1 MHWPTGLRATQD
13 STGAV
18 EEELPA
24 DVSAALEAEQGLS
37 CASGDSCLRG
47 AHAATC
53 STPPGKGALRG
64 AGPAGAAAQRDC
76 CALQLLVSVRVHL
89 SMCALRSAYVS
100 STASSQGAWSRPL
113 TLQ

>member
-1 MHWPTGLRATQD
+1 VHWPTGLRATQD

-37 CASGDSCLRG
+37 CASGDSCLQG
-47 AHAATC
+47 AHAAVC

-64 AGPAGAAAQRDC
+64 AGPARSGSAARLLC
-76 CALQLLVSVRVHL
+76 VTTLSKCSSALEHMRVAELLMCRVLPQVRVL
-89 SMCALRSAYVS
+89 GPGL
-100 STASSQGAWSRPL
+100 
-113 TLQ
+113 